1 MNEMN
6 LPPKDLPEEQLQ
18 SWQPRRPAAGLK
30 RKIFHRATESS
41 ARATRWVLGALTPTM
56 ACLLL
61 TLAMLNS
68 GNSLLRSNPEI
79 PVFSNQTSVA
89 GNNDTGQTV
98 ENRLAGVTF
107 DWTNHSTFNS
117 SMRFTPTT
125 NSSN

>member
-1 MNEMN
+1 M
-6 LPPKDLPEEQLQ
+6 Q

-30 RKIFHRATESS
+30 RRIFSRATESS
-41 ARATRWVLGALTPTM
+41 SRATRWVLGALTPTM

-68 GNSLLRSNPEI
+68 GNSILRPNPETL
-79 PVFSNQTSVA
+79 VFSSQTNA
-89 GNNDTGQTV
+89 TGNNDTGQTV
-98 ENRLAGVTF
+98 QNRLASVTF
-107 DWTNHSTFNS
+107 DWTNHSSFNS